1 MAKSVYIRKYIFNI
15 KKWRIGNM
23 ADIIGL
29 GQVTVDE
36 IYILQFIPKIDE
48 VVFVKKRV
56 KQQGGMVTTAL
67 KTISR
72 LGGSVEFI
80 GGIGDD
86 DNGKY
91 VLDVFRDGNIDIK
104 QVEIFKNQ
112 ATAYSVILVDK
123 KTGKRTIINNP
134 GVQKADL
141 KLKIPDITGAK
152 IIHLDGS
159 WFETAVE
166 SARLAREKGITIS
179 IDLSP
184 SNYDSKVF
192 ELIKLCNYIIV
203 PWKFAKYHTM
213 KATALMAGR
222 KLLEYGP
229 DVVIITK
236 GQNGSLLISEDKEFE
251 IPAFQ
256 VSVKDTTGAGDSFH
270 GGFLFGLTKNY
281 NLKEAVIF
289 ASAVA
294 ALNCTKIGGQGGL
307 PTFQE
312 VKKFLA
318 NYQ

>member
-1 MAKSVYIRKYIFNI
+1 
-15 KKWRIGNM
+15 M

-134 GVQKADL
+134 GVQKVDL

-166 SARLAREKGITIS
+166 TARLAREKGITVS

-203 PWKFAKYHTM
+203 PWKFAKYHTL
-213 KATALMAGR
+213 KTTPLMAGR
-222 KLLEYGP
+222 KLLKYGP
-229 DVVIITK
+229 DAVIITK
-236 GQNGSLLISEDKEFE
+236 GGNGSLVISEDKEFK

-270 GGFLFGLTKNY
+270 GGFLFGLIKNY
-281 NLKEAVIF
+281 NLKEAVVF

-312 VKKFLA
+312 AKKFLA

>member
-1 MAKSVYIRKYIFNI
+1 
-15 KKWRIGNM
+15 M

-236 GQNGSLLISEDKEFE
+236 GRNGSLVISEDKEFE

-256 VSVKDTTGAGDSFH
+256 VPVKDTTGAGDSFH

>member
-1 MAKSVYIRKYIFNI
+1 MAKLIYIRKYIFSI
-15 KKWRIGNM
+15 TKKRIGNM
-23 ADIIGL
+23 ANIIGL
-29 GQVTVDE
+29 GQVAIDE
-36 IYILQFIPKIDE
+36 LYIVQFIPKIDE
-48 VVFVKKRV
+48 VVFVKKAV
-56 KQQGGMVTTAL
+56 KQQGGMVATAL

-72 LGGSVEFI
+72 LGGSAEFI

-91 VLDVFRDGNIDIK
+91 ALNVFRDGDIDIK
-104 QVEIFKNQ
+104 QVKIFKNQ
-112 ATAYSVILVDK
+112 VTAFSIILVDE

-134 GVQKADL
+134 GVQKGNF

-166 SARLAREKGITIS
+166 TAHLAREKGITVS

-213 KATALMAGR
+213 KATPLMAGK

-229 DVVIITK
+229 DAVVITK
-236 GQNGSLLISEDKEFE
+236 GENGSLVISKDEEFE
-251 IPAFQ
+251 IPAFK

-312 VKKFLA
+312 VKNFLT
-318 NYQ
+318 

>member
-1 MAKSVYIRKYIFNI
+1 
-15 KKWRIGNM
+15 M

-134 GVQKADL
+134 GVQKVDL

-166 SARLAREKGITIS
+166 TARLAREKGITVS

-203 PWKFAKYHTM
+203 PWKFAKYHTL
-213 KATALMAGR
+213 KTTPLMAGR
-222 KLLEYGP
+222 KLLKYGP
-229 DVVIITK
+229 DAVIITK
-236 GQNGSLLISEDKEFE
+236 GGNGSLVISEDKEFK

-270 GGFLFGLTKNY
+270 GGFLFGLIKNY
-281 NLKEAVIF
+281 NLKEAVVF

>member
-1 MAKSVYIRKYIFNI
+1 
-15 KKWRIGNM
+15 M

-312 VKKFLA
+312 VKNFLD